1 MKKARFTLII
11 IALCLLSACT
21 GPSLRYKKN
30 ILESMNE
37 GSFDK
42 TASIVEKNKSKQYGN
57 KNAVLYYLDLS
68 TAQSSAYD
76 NQASKQSLTSALE
89 ITDNLS
95 VKSVSASLGTLII
108 NDNTVPYNPPVYEQA
123 LMHFFLAMD
132 YLYGPYPEDSLVEA
146 NRAVFLLDNNRE
158 KQTKDLYND
167 DAFVQ
172 YFSSMIFEDNG
183 KLSDA
188 RIARIN
194 AENAYKKQSESRA
207 QMPQVYLPENY
218 QNLGEAVIF
227 HYNGKAPVKI
237 SKSLM
242 LAWDDIWFAV
252 DDNSDLNG
260 VGNDVIDAVY
270 AGAYGKSVT
279 ISMPEYKDVDYHIK
293 SSAVSADGGPLKNT
307 TLVSDI
313 SFAAKQTLKQN
324 MSAIYMRTAT
334 RAVTKYILS
343 VQAKHIAQKN
353 GGDTMGTVVGSL
365 FSILSNISE
374 KADTRSWF
382 TLPAE
387 IRMANLFLTPGV
399 HDIKLV
405 LFNADGQAID
415 EYVFENVK
423 ISKGK
428 RTYLYHRTSK

>member
-1 MKKARFTLII
+1 MKKARFYLII

-21 GPSLRYKKN
+21 GPSLRYKKS
-30 ILESMNE
+30 IIGSMDE

-42 TASIVEKNKSKQYGN
+42 AAAIVEKNKSKQYGN

-68 TAQSSAYD
+68 TGQNSAYD
-76 NQASKQSLTSALE
+76 NQSSAKSLTSALE
-89 ITDNLS
+89 ITEDLS
-95 VKSVSASLGTLII
+95 VKSASAALGTLII

-132 YLYGPYPEDSLVEA
+132 YLYGPYPADSLVEA

-158 KQTKDLYND
+158 KQNKELYND

-172 YFSSMIFEDNG
+172 YFASMIFEDNA

-188 RIARIN
+188 RIARSN

-207 QMPQVYLPENY
+207 RMPQVYLPSNY
-218 QNLGEAVIF
+218 KDLGEAVIF
-227 HYNGKAPVKI
+227 HYNGKAPIKI

-242 LAWDDIWFAV
+242 LAWDNIWFAV
-252 DDNSDLNG
+252 QDNNDLKG
-260 VGNDVIDAVY
+260 TGQDIIDAVY
-270 AGAYGKSVT
+270 AGAFGKSIT
-279 ISMPEYKDVDYHIK
+279 ISMPEYKDVGYHIK
-293 SSAVSADGGPLKNT
+293 SSAVSADGGPLEKT

-313 SFAAKQTLKQN
+313 SWAAKQTLKQN
-324 MSAIYMRTAT
+324 MPAIYMRTAT
-334 RAVTKYILS
+334 RAATKYILS
-343 VQAKHIAQKN
+343 VQARHIAQKN
-353 GGDTMGTVVGSL
+353 GGDTMGTIVGSL
-365 FSILSNISE
+365 FSIVSNVSE

-387 IRMANLFLTPGV
+387 IRMANLFLTPGS
-399 HDIKLV
+399 HNIKLV

-415 EYVFENVK
+415 EYVFENVQ

>member
-21 GPSLRYKKN
+21 GPSLRYKKSV
-30 ILESMNE
+30 IDSMNE

-42 TASIVEKNKSKQYGN
+42 TAAIVEKNKSKQYGN

-76 NQASKQSLTSALE
+76 NENSSKSLTSALE
-89 ITDNLS
+89 ITEDLS

-108 NDNTVPYNPPVYEQA
+108 NDNTLPYNPPVYEQA

-132 YLYGPYPEDSLVEA
+132 YLYGRYPEDSLVEA
-146 NRAVFLLDNNRE
+146 NRVVFLLDNNRE
-158 KQTKDLYND
+158 TQNKDLYND

-172 YFSSMIFEDNG
+172 YFASMIFEDNG
-183 KLSDA
+183 KMSDA
-188 RIARIN
+188 RIARTN

-207 QMPQVYLPENY
+207 QMPQINLPSNY
-218 QNLGEAVIF
+218 RDLGEAVIL

-237 SKSLM
+237 SKSFM
-242 LAWDDIWFAV
+242 VAWDNVRFAV
-252 DDNSDLNG
+252 DNNNDLKG
-260 VGNDVIDAVY
+260 TGQDVIDAVY

-279 ISMPEYKDVDYHIK
+279 ISMPEYKDVEYHIK
-293 SSAVSADGGPLKNT
+293 SSAVCADGGSLEKT

-313 SFAAKQTLKQN
+313 SWAAKQTLKQN
-324 MSAIYMRTAT
+324 MSAIYMRMAT

-343 VQAKHIAQKN
+343 VQAKHIAEKN

-365 FSILSNISE
+365 FSILSNVSE

-399 HDIKLV
+399 HDIKLL